1 MARYIVYGINPW
13 GEDTILGEFNNKI
26 DADLFE
32 IEEKMKNKETQKFAF
47 ITSKV
52 IL

>member
-1 MARYIVYGINPW
+1 MKRYIVYGINPW
-13 GEDTILGEFNNKI
+13 VEDTILGEF
-26 DADLFE
+26 ADKNEALLFE
-32 IEEKMKNKETQKFAF
+32 LEEKIKNKDNKRFAF

>member
-13 GEDTILGEFNNKI
+13 VEDTILGEFNNKTE
-26 DADLFE
+26 ANLFE
-32 IEEKMKNKETQKFAF
+32 TEEKIKNKETQKFAF

>member
-1 MARYIVYGINPW
+1 MVKYIVYGINPW
-13 GEDTILGEFNNKI
+13 VEDTILGEFDNKK

-32 IEEKMKNKETQKFAF
+32 IEQKMKNKETKKFAF